1 MAPLKDNVTV
11 AEYQPEKTD
20 YPEPPRSYSWQEVWT
35 LAISRPSAEQF
46 RSLLNDP
53 RATANRGVL
62 WLLLAGFI
70 NGLVTTVVVN
80 QSLPVIAQQQQLP
93 LVSLSPLEILFISLF
108 LGPILVFAV
117 ALIVGIYHM
126 VARFLG
132 GAGLFADLFYLY
144 ASYTAPLFILLAGI
158 TVAPIPDSL
167 KSILSF
173 IWGVYQFL
181 LSAIVIRAVYRLDW
195 LKVVAIAFLVPFIL
209 GMILQMFVPL

>member
-1 MAPLKDNVTV
+1 MA
-11 AEYQPEKTD
+11 EFHPETPD

-35 LAISRPSAEQF
+35 LAISRPSEALF
-46 RSLLNDP
+46 RNLLNDP

-93 LVSLSPLEILFISLF
+93 ATSLSLLEILFVSLF
-108 LGPILVFAV
+108 LGPILVFA
-117 ALIVGIYHM
+117 ATLIVGVYHM

-132 GAGLFADLFYLY
+132 GEGLFADLFYLY
-144 ASYTAPLFILLAGI
+144 ASYTAPLFILLAAI
-158 TVAPIPDSL
+158 TVAPLPDGL

-173 IWGVYQFL
+173 IWGVYQFI

-209 GMILQMFVPL
+209 GLFLQMIVPL